1 MVNHKMA
8 KKIIITGASSGI
20 GYQAALSLAKEGH
33 TVFAVARTLSKLEK
47 LKEEAYKQS
56 NSLNLHIL
64 AGNITDE
71 IFGVTIKEEILK
83 HTKSID
89 VLINNAGFLVNK
101 PFEELS
107 TKDWQEVYAT
117 NVFAP
122 VSLIKHLLP
131 LFSHHETKGHIINI
145 ASMGGVQGS
154 KKFKGLSA
162 YSSAKAAIIGLT
174 ECLAE
179 ELSEKNIAVNC
190 LALGSAQ
197 TEMFSK
203 AFPGIKAGT
212 TAEQMASFVSWFA
225 IEGQNLF
232 NGKIIPVANSTP

>member
-1 MVNHKMA
+1 MN
-8 KKIIITGASSGI
+8 ILITGASSGI
-20 GYQAALSLAKEGH
+20 GFQTALLLVKEGH
-33 TVFAVARTLSKLEK
+33 TVFAVARAKDKLEK
-47 LKEEAYKQS
+47 LKQES
-56 NSLNLHIL
+56 RSDSSLQIIS
-64 AGNITDE
+64 GDITNQDFLKGLKSE
-71 IFGVTIKEEILK
+71 ITSKAKFLN
-83 HTKSID
+83 
-89 VLINNAGFLVNK
+89 VLINNAGYLVNK

-107 TKDWQEVYAT
+107 SEDWKEVYNT

-122 VSLIKHLLP
+122 VDLIRNLLP
-131 LFSHHETKGHIINI
+131 IFSSANGEKNHIVNI

-162 YSSAKAAIIGLT
+162 YSSAKAALIGLT

-179 ELSEKNIAVNC
+179 ELADKNIAVNC

-203 AFPGIKAGT
+203 AFPKIKAGT
-212 TAEQMASFVSWFA
+212 TAEQMAAFIARFA
-225 IEGQNLF
+225 TEGQKLF